1 MGVNA
6 LNKWKIGC
14 AALALSLLLGALT
27 GCLGE
32 TPVAE
37 VTVVAEN
44 RLADKLYYTEYSDG
58 TAVLTG
64 YDGTLTELILPET
77 IDGLPL
83 VGIGNQAFAN
93 APALTTLRCGANI
106 TWIGD
111 EAFYGCTALTTVEMD
126 TTVKQIG
133 YYAFEGTPWLSNQTD
148 EFILAGDGVL
158 LKYQG
163 SAAHV
168 VIPDTVKVLSDAF
181 FRNDTMVEVTL
192 GANVERLGGY
202 AFAYCSQLRA
212 VNLNEGLKSIGDSAF
227 AFCDNLRA
235 VTVPDSVTELGPSS
249 FLYCTMLRRVVLG
262 EAVTCIGENAFN
274 YCNHLTS
281 ITLNRALTAVGDYA
295 FYECYVLGGVTYAGT
310 SDEWAAITIGVG
322 NSSMTDAALRCLAD

>member
-1 MGVNA
+1 MRYNM
-6 LNKWKIGC
+6 KKFC
-14 AALALSLLLGALT
+14 TALALALTVTASAT

-32 TPVAE
+32 APVAE

-44 RLADKLYYTEYSDG
+44 RLADKLLYTEYSDG

-64 YDGTLTELILPET
+64 YDGTLTELILPDT
-77 IDGLPL
+77 VNGLKL
-83 VGIGNQAFAN
+83 VGIDNQAFDN
-93 APALTTLRCGANI
+93 EPALTTLRCGANI
-106 TWIGD
+106 TWIGY
-111 EAFYGCTALTTVEMD
+111 EAFYGCPALTTVEIGAG
-126 TTVKQIG
+126 VNEIG
-133 YYAFEGTPWLSNQTD
+133 YYAFEGTPWLAAQTD

-181 FRNDTMVEVTL
+181 FQNETLVEVTL

-202 AFAYCSQLRA
+202 AFAYCSSLRA
-212 VNLNEGLKSIGDSAF
+212 VNFNETLQVIGESAF

-235 VTVPDSVTELGPSS
+235 VKIPASVTELGPNS
-249 FLYCTMLRRVVLG
+249 FLYCTMLRRVDMG
-262 EAVTCIGENAFN
+262 ESVVSIGEYAFN

-281 ITLNRALTAVGDYA
+281 VTFNRALQSIGDYA
-295 FYECYVLGGVTYAGT
+295 FYECYILGGVTYAGT
-310 SDEWAAITIGVG
+310 ADEWSAITIGAG
-322 NSSMTDAALRCLAD
+322 NSYMTDAALRCLAD